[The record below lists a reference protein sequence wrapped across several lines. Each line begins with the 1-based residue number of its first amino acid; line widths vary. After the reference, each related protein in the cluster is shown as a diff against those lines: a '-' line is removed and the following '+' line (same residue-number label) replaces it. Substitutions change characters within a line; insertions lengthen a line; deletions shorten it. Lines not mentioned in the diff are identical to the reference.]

1 MKTRPQA
8 PFFSRR
14 RNRSALTA
22 LVVTALLA
30 LTAVSVLSDTSE
42 AIPGYTIGGTDDLS
56 GNWYPTLDALMA
68 AETIVSGD
76 MITLLGNI
84 TGTTTLKIQGT
95 VTMPIGIS
103 INLGGYTLTINT
115 ATDYGVYIVHG
126 QIDLRGPGTFNI
138 TSSNSIGLYCSTGG
152 SFLSNDD
159 TTVNVKGKEGVIVG
173 GSGAGQP
180 KMAYVTNVTATNGG
194 GVLATDKGM
203 VTVYGNVTA
212 TGGSGVSATS
222 DGSNITV
229 DGNVTVTGNYNAVE
243 ASIKGDVY
251 VKGNVTATAGT
262 GACVTDSIGEITI
275 NGKITAATYIKLN
288 GTVFTAA
295 DYNATSYKPGYL
307 EYTEVN
313 AKAWVRMATF
323 TFTDSPAYDIP
334 ASTVGTPIT
343 NINVA
348 PGVSGGALPY
358 AFSASGLP
366 SWATISSAGVI
377 SGTPTAAAEGGTAT
391 IIATDG
397 LSHTASITI
406 AYGAVSVAAA
416 PLTFTHSSAYDIPD
430 STVGTAIANINVA
443 PGVSGGT
450 TPYTFTATGLPSGIT
465 ISSAGVISGTPDTEA
480 SAGTA
485 TVTVTDAIGITK
497 SITIA
502 FGAVSETVTEED
514 SGGGGSNTMVIIAVA
529 VVAILAIGAVLYF
542 FVLKKKP

>member
-1 MKTRPQA
+1 MKII
-8 PFFSRR
+8 SRTPSLFR
-14 RNRSALTA
+14 GRNKSVLTA
-22 LVVTALLA
+22 FVVTALLA

-56 GNWYPTLDALMA
+56 GSWYPTLDALME

-76 MITLLGNI
+76 MITLLGNV
-84 TGTTTLKIQGT
+84 TGTKNLRIEGTLA
-95 VTMPIGIS
+95 VPIAIN
-103 INLGGYTLTINT
+103 INLDGYTLTIET
-115 ATDYGVYIVHG
+115 TGYGVYIVHG

-138 TSSNSIGLYCSTGG
+138 TSSNNYGLYCNTGG

-159 TTVNVKGKEGVIVG
+159 TTVNVKGKDGVIVG
-173 GSGAGQP
+173 GSGDGRD
-180 KMAYVTNVTATNGG
+180 KTAYVTNVTATNGD
-194 GVLATDKGM
+194 GVLAMNKGT

-212 TGGSGVSATS
+212 TGGVGVSAATE
-222 DGSNITV
+222 GSKITV
-229 DGNVTVTGNYNAVE
+229 DGNVTVNGNHNAVE

-275 NGKITAATYIKLN
+275 NGKITAATYIKLDN
-288 GTVFTAA
+288 IALTVT

-307 EYTEVN
+307 EYTEGN
-313 AKAWVRMATF
+313 AKAWVKMAPF

-334 ASTVGTPIT
+334 ASTIGTAIA
-343 NINVA
+343 NIDVS

-358 AFSASGLP
+358 TFTANGLP
-366 SWATISSAGVI
+366 SWATIDNTTGVI
-377 SGTPTAAAEGGTAT
+377 SGTPTAAAAGGTAT
-391 IIATDG
+391 IFANDG

-406 AYGAVSVAAA
+406 DYGAVTAAAA

-443 PGVSGGT
+443 PGVSGGV
-450 TPYTFTATGLPSGIT
+450 TPYAFTATGLPSGIT
-465 ISSAGVISGTPDTEA
+465 ISSAGVISGTPTAAA

-485 TVTVTDAIGITK
+485 TVTVTDSLGITK

-502 FGAVSETVTEED
+502 FGAISESAPEED
-514 SGGGGSNTMVIIAVA
+514 SGGGSNTIVIIAVA
-529 VVAILAIGAVLYF
+529 LVAILAIGAVLYF